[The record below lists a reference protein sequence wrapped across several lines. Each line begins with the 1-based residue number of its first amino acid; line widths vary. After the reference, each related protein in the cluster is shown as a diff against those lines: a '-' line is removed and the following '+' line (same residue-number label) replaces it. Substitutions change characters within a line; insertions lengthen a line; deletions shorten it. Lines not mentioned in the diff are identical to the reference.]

1 MPGHGRLATRADL
14 VEYRD
19 MLVTARERMAKLIK
33 EGRSEDEILAAKP
46 YADFDAKVGGS
57 DQASQN
63 FMCVVY
69 RSLKRKLR
77 VAVGACHRRSGD

>member
-1 MPGHGRLATRADL
+1 MPAPTQAPHIAAPVATMNVFSYIGTL
-14 VEYRD
+14 
-19 MLVTARERMAKLIK
+19 T
-33 EGRSEDEILAAKP
+33 
-46 YADFDAKVGGS
+46 DFDAKVGGS

-77 VAVGACHRRSGD
+77 VAVGACHRPSGD